1 MHIKNLQPS
10 LTNSSSYLDVVA
22 DKIGKLTIKVL
33 NVQGWVAKK
42 VIAEVEEGK
51 QQLDLNLNDLNSG
64 IYILNAFLGD
74 VFIKSIRFVK
84 Q

>member
-1 MHIKNLQPS
+1 MYIQNLQPA
-10 LTNSSSYLDVVA
+10 LTNSSSYLDIVA

>member
-1 MHIKNLQPS
+1 MYIKNLQPA